1 TLLGSG
7 IMNLDEVISRGIDY
21 AICTDVGASPTTSM
35 LQEMSQFLKVHRG
48 HSSRA
53 TPSEALFR
61 STLAPARMLGL
72 RDVGTFEVGKPLS
85 YLEIE
90 CDAPPS
96 DIAWADDVI
105 LSSLLDTSTSE
116 LDDFVRQAD
125 PSLRTLQSQGLQIGP
140 QLQMLTDE
148 VEKARRKLDRKM
160 RRAVMNGAVVWERE

>member
-1 TLLGSG
+1 
-7 IMNLDEVISRGIDY
+7 
-21 AICTDVGASPTTSM
+21 
-35 LQEMSQFLKVHRG
+35 
-48 HSSRA
+48 
-53 TPSEALFR
+53 
-61 STLAPARMLGL
+61 MLGL

-125 PSLRTLQSQGLQIGP
+125 PSLFNLLVQIGR
-140 QLQMLTDE
+140 Q
-148 VEKARRKLDRKM
+148 A
-160 RRAVMNGAVVWERE
+160 ERNVRLSHEAES